1 MEGPILTMEDLL
13 GLREGNVLVFDFP
26 VSRAIELS
34 VNGSHKF
41 TAQVVSTG
49 RKRACLVEMV
59 RPPGQGSTSELP
71 APGEGGAAS
80 A

>member
-71 APGEGGAAS
+71 EPGEGGAAS